1 MSGHVLSVGDLV
13 IDLIMPVSLPL
24 LPAQHQNV
32 DFLKIEPGGASNFMI
47 AARHMGLRVS
57 SVGALGDDMFGTE
70 LMRILH
76 EVGVETDLV
85 YVEPDTRSTTVMVLT
100 DQSTGQHVFIGHYGN
115 GNEAPYTDAI
125 DALVSSVDAV
135 LIQGY
140 TYYERRVVTMAMQ
153 TVTRARELGL
163 PVYLDIGPMMAQ
175 LTAERAQWAVSH
187 ADIIFLTEDEVPLAA
202 AGRTGHEAYQ
212 YLFGSG
218 VEQIILKQGPHGC
231 SIITASGIHHVPG
244 FRVQVVDTVGA
255 GDSFDAAF
263 ITGNLAGMDA
273 HHAALLGNAMGA
285 ACVQKVGAG
294 RSVPTCDEVKAVL
307 RNNGIDLGLE
317 C

>member
-13 IDLIMPVSLPL
+13 IDMIMPVSLPL

-47 AARHMGLRVS
+47 AARHMGLRIS

-70 LMRILH
+70 LLRILND
-76 EVGVETDLV
+76 VGVETQQV

-100 DQSTGQHVFIGHYGN
+100 DQNTGQHVFIGHYGN
-115 GNEAPYTDAI
+115 GNEAPYTEAI
-125 DALVSSVDAV
+125 DTLVASVDAV

-153 TVTRARELGL
+153 TVTRAQELGV

-187 ADIIFLTEDEVPLAA
+187 ANVVFLTEDEVPLAA
-202 AGRTGHEAYQ
+202 DGRTGQKAYQ
-212 YLFGSG
+212 HLFGLG
-218 VEQIILKQGPHGC
+218 VEQIVLKQGAHGC
-231 SIITASGIHHVPG
+231 SIITPSGSHHVPG
-244 FRVQVVDTVGA
+244 FRVSVVDTVGA
-255 GDSFDAAF
+255 GDSFDAAY

-273 HHAALLGNAMGA
+273 HHSALLANAMGA

-294 RSVPTCDEVKAVL
+294 RNVPTCAEVQAVL
-307 RNNGIDLGLE
+307 NANAVDLDFH